1 MGETTSA
8 MGWKRVR
15 SRGVVEDA
23 IAARIARELGG
34 E

>member
-1 MGETTSA
+1 MGETASA

-15 SRGVVEDA
+15 SKGVIEDV
-23 IAARIARELGG
+23 IAGRIARELGG